1 MRTGTLFY
9 SGFNFNSDIIIM
21 NKLSI
26 NGESKRYGIIGYPL
40 KHTLSPQ
47 MHNGLFEKLNI
58 NAFYFP
64 FEISPEKFE
73 KTVPFLKSLFSGF
86 NVTVPFKE
94 SILPFLDGVCEKS
107 LQIGAVNTVFF
118 REGKWVGTNTDWK
131 GFAENVEEDYHI
143 RFKDK
148 NVLILGAGGASRA
161 CMFTALWKGA
171 KKIVVSNRTLSKA
184 EEMIRQVSS
193 SVELSAIGVEEQ
205 SLKQA
210 GAEADIILNTTSIG
224 LLKDDIHYMNL
235 STVRKDAF
243 AYDLIYSRET
253 DFIRKAK
260 SLGLKTGN
268 GKGMLIRQGRYAFE
282 AWTGILPDTDFMCRF
297 AGFERLDE

>member
-1 MRTGTLFY
+1 
-9 SGFNFNSDIIIM
+9 M
-21 NKLSI
+21 NKLLI

-40 KHTLSPQ
+40 KHTLSPLI
-47 MHNGLFEKLNI
+47 HNGLFEKSGI

-73 KTVPFLKSLFSGF
+73 KNVPVLSNLFSGF
-86 NVTVPFKE
+86 NITVPFKE

-118 REGKWVGTNTDWK
+118 REGKWLGTNTDWT

-143 RFKDK
+143 CFKDK
-148 NVLILGAGGASRA
+148 TVLILGAGGASRA
-161 CMFTALWKGA
+161 CMFAALWKGA
-171 KKIVVSNRTLSKA
+171 KKIVVCNRTFFKA

-193 SVELSAIGVEEQ
+193 SGNISAIRMEVNV
-205 SLKQA
+205 LKEAVAQ
-210 GAEADIILNTTSIG
+210 ADIILNTTSIG
-224 LLKDDIHYMNL
+224 LLKDDLHYMDF
-235 STVRKDAF
+235 STARKDAF

-260 SLGLKTGN
+260 SHGLKTGN

-282 AWTGILPDTDFMCRF
+282 AWTGILPDTEFMCRL